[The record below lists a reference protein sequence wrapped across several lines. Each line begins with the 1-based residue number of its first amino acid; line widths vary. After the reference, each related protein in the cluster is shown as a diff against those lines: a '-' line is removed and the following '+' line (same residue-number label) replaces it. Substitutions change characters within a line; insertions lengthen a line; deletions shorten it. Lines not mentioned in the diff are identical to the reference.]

1 METTFNFSIKK
12 AIFLI
17 ILFLRSTF
25 SMGQCTGAL
34 PYIVDLSSS
43 PNQTWLSL
51 NIGRD
56 ADCCGDNNCVE
67 FIITLH
73 PDAISVSFD
82 FAFGAAPPGQNYQIN
97 CCPLTSVGVPICLS
111 GVGPHSLTYCKPGN
125 DLNIFSVTSYS
136 APIIGPDTTLNSGCS
151 GLIYAN
157 YFNEPSMTW
166 TSIFPGAMG
175 AYNSYLDNTVGTD
188 TVNVTGDINA
198 PAYVD
203 YLVCGTDIAGCNPI
217 PFCDTIRVNF
227 IDPVTVIVSPSS
239 QHLCFGVLNTVVTA
253 TPSGGSAPYF
263 YSWDNGAT
271 TSSIVVGAGTYIV
284 SVTDISGCLIAT
296 DTAIITQDLLPILAN
311 AGIDQ
316 LFCSQTVGAIALN
329 GTVQTATGGVWSGG
343 SGIFTPNTTDLN
355 ASYTPTP
362 LEISNGFVNLTLTTT
377 GNNGCPA
384 DIDVIQLSFYSFSE
398 TSIFSNI
405 DVSCNGLSDGEAH
418 VLTSGLFSPNQYSW
432 DGGPLTTDTFALNLS
447 AGPHQVQI
455 VNSLGCDTLINFT
468 ISEPAVLNLNLIS
481 QINNNCNGY
490 QNGSAEVL
498 ATGGSAP
505 YSYSWN
511 TIPVQN
517 SNFAVNLIAGNY
529 TCTVTD
535 FNGCL
540 TQIIVNITEPTAI
553 TLALSSVEPSCFGL
567 SNGSIS
573 SLVGGGTAPYNYNW
587 STGPQSV
594 NLYDL
599 QSSWYSL
606 IVTDDFGCSIT
617 DSIFLNEPTQ
627 ITGTISGVSV
637 ICPGSLLTIGVTALG
652 GTGNYQY
659 DWTPNGQITDS
670 ISVSPISN
678 QFYTCTISDN
688 NGCSLLLSTS
698 VIINILDP
706 IDLVATISDPII
718 CFNDSISLTANYLGS
733 DASVI
738 MSWMHCPSCAT
749 NVAIYENPLISTD
762 YVLSATNSCGQTIY
776 DTASVIVNS
785 LPVIALNPSMGAIC
799 PGESVSFINNGT
811 NSPSWNYVW
820 NFGDGFM
827 STAMNPNHIYSNSGA
842 YLVSLTVTDDNGC
855 TNSLNNGSF
864 VTVNPQASAIFTSS
878 SLSETTLNPTFSF
891 TNLSVNASSY
901 VWDFGDGQISLATNP
916 IYTYAD
922 NGNFVVSLTANNIFN
937 CPDSTFIIIEV
948 KPSFD
953 IYLPNAFTPDGDDFN
968 HTFFAKG
975 YGISDKDYT
984 LHIFNRWGDLIFESH
999 DMNQGWDGTMKK
1011 DGTKAQDDVYSWV
1024 VYFRDISEKKYKKEG
1039 HVSLLK

>member
-1 METTFNFSIKK
+1 
-12 AIFLI
+12 
-17 ILFLRSTF
+17 
-25 SMGQCTGAL
+25 MGQCTGAL

-97 CCPLTSVGVPICLS
+97 CGPLTSVGVPICLS

-227 IDPVTVIVSPSS
+227 IDAVIVIVSPSS

-296 DTAIITQDLLPILAN
+296 DTAIITQDILPIVAN

-329 GTVQTATGGVWSGG
+329 GNIQTATGGVWSGG
-343 SGIFTPNTTDLN
+343 SGVFTPNATDLN

-362 LEISNGFVNLTLTTT
+362 LEISNDFVNLTLTTT

-384 DIDVIQLSFYSFSE
+384 DMDVIQLSFYSFSE

-405 DVSCNGLSDGEAH
+405 NVSCNGLSDGEAH
-418 VLTSGLFSPNQYSW
+418 VSTSGLFSPCQYSW

-447 AGPHQVQI
+447 AGLHQVQI

-468 ISEPAVLNLNLIS
+468 ISEPAVLNLILIS
-481 QINNNCNGY
+481 QTNNNCNGY

-498 ATGGSAP
+498 ATGGTAP

-517 SNFAVNLIAGNY
+517 GNTAIDLIAGND

-540 TQIIVNITEPTAI
+540 TQIIVNITEPTAL
-553 TLALSSVEPSCFGL
+553 TLALAGVEPSCFGL

-587 STGPQSV
+587 STGPLSV

-606 IVTDDFGCSIT
+606 TVTDDFGCSIT

-637 ICPGSLLTIGVTALG
+637 ICPGSLLTIGVTATG

-659 DWTPNGQITDS
+659 DWTPSGQITDS

-688 NGCSLLLSTS
+688 NGCSLLLSSS
-698 VIINILDP
+698 VIINIIDP
-706 IDLVATISDPII
+706 IDLVATINDPII

-776 DTASVIVNS
+776 DTVSVIVNS
-785 LPVIALNPSMGAIC
+785 LPVIALNPSMGSIC

-878 SLSETTLNPTFSF
+878 SLSETTLDPTFAF
-891 TNLSVNASSY
+891 TNFSINATEY
-901 VWDFGDGQISLATNP
+901 IWDFGDGQMSLVTSP

-937 CPDSTFIIIEV
+937 CPDSTFLILEV
-948 KPSFD
+948 KPSYD

-968 HTFFAKG
+968 GIFYAKG

-1011 DGTKAQDDVYSWV
+1011 DGTKAQDDVYTWV
-1024 VYFRDISEKKYKKEG
+1024 VYFRDISEKKHKKEG